1 MFNNLITSGA
11 SRLAN
16 HLLTSDDKIP
26 GVNVG
31 NAAKQAGSYVG
42 LAPKADYD
50 VFGGVTLSGREG
62 QRDLMPGGYT
72 GGGGSYPTY
81 NPNSGSLIAQLGTG
95 NTGYTGATTSV
106 DTWGNPTGSAAAQAA
121 AQQAAQQSQ
130 AYSIYEG
137 QANDALARALKA
149 FNDSRANV
157 GGQYDTRINELGSQR
172 SQTEANVN
180 QQRTQNQQ
188 QLQSSRNAIRDSSSQ
203 GLRSLLAA
211 LGAQGAGGSSAAMFL
226 APEAVNSMATAQ
238 RAGAGQTFGENAQ
251 QIDTSWNNF
260 LNNWS
265 NEKKKVEDWRTNTE
279 RQTQS
284 DYDNTAKTLNDILG
298 GIRNRIQPAEAFG
311 SQIAGIAGSIP
322 NTIAQAR
329 TYTGETPVY
338 NAANLSSYQLAQGP
352 AAQVANTGGVDSNM
366 PWLNTILNREKERK
380 SVV

>member
-1 MFNNLITSGA
+1 MQPIPMLGQIQSRPQQTNPTNQPGLIDGINVRAALGQLIGRDGDVFDNFSVAGGERYPVNGQYFGETSRPVSYPYTGSTSGGTG
-11 SRLAN
+11 SAN
-16 HLLTSDDKIP
+16 LDAPTST
-26 GVNVG
+26 
-31 NAAKQAGSYVG
+31 AGAY
-42 LAPKADYD
+42 
-50 VFGGVTLSGREG
+50 
-62 QRDLMPGGYT
+62 GGY
-72 GGGGSYPTY
+72 
-81 NPNSGSLIAQLGTG
+81 
-95 NTGYTGATTSV
+95 
-106 DTWGNPTGSAAAQAA
+106 GSAAAQAQAGA
-121 AQQAAQQSQ
+121 AYDTYAN
-130 AYSIYEG
+130 

-149 FNDSRANV
+149 FNDSRANI
-157 GGQYDTRINELGSQR
+157 GGQFDTRVNELGSQR
-172 SQTEANVN
+172 TQTEANVN

-251 QIDTSWNNF
+251 NIDTSWNNF

-279 RQTQS
+279 RQTQADFDTTS
-284 DYDNTAKTLNDILG
+284 KSLNDILG

-338 NAANLSSYQLAQGP
+338 NPASLSSYQLAQGP
-352 AAQVANTGGVDSNM
+352 RAEVGQTQGVDSNM
-366 PWLNTILNREKERK
+366 PWLNSILNREKERK
-380 SVV
+380 GNVTLA